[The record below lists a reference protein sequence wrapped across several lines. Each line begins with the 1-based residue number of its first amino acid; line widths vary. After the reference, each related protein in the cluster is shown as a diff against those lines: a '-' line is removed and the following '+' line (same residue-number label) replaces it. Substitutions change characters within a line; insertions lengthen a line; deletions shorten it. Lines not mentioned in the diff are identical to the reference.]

1 MLYTSELTHKSYST
15 ADECIKAEEAYLTE
29 QAKKK
34 EAETKKAN
42 ERKAAA
48 DKVEKARKA
57 YVDAQHKYRKELESF
72 CKDYG
77 YWHDTIAKDDI
88 PTLFDLFSWF

>member
-1 MLYTSELTHKSYST
+1 MLYTSEITGKSFKT

-34 EAETKKAN
+34 EAETRKAN

-48 DKVEKARKA
+48 DKVEAARKK
-57 YVDAQHKYRKELESF
+57 YVEAQKAYRKELESF
-72 CKDYG
+72 CENYG
-77 YWHDTIAKDDI
+77 YWHSSIDKKDI
-88 PTLFDLFSWF
+88 PTLFDLFSWL

>member
-1 MLYTSELTHKSYST
+1 MKYLSEVTGQSYRT

-34 EAETKKAN
+34 ELEAKKEN

-48 DKVEKARKA
+48 ERVEAARKK
-57 YVDAQHKYRKELESF
+57 YVAAQHEYRKELESF
-72 CKDYG
+72 CGKFHSYHTSLTSDE
-77 YWHDTIAKDDI
+77 I
-88 PTLFDLFSWF
+88 PTLFDLFNWL